1 MTPSGHSSSNPPSPL
16 PSHSAK
22 APPMPAQFL
31 GRDKDLR
38 RLKARLGVPDSSGA
52 IASLHRSTIILGWP
66 GVGKTAVTAALA
78 HDPEIAAAFPDGVL
92 WTSLGQK
99 PSLLAELAAWG
110 HALGDPN
117 LARAP
122 EIGWASAQ
130 LAMLLRNQRRL
141 LIIDNVWEPSHVT
154 PFQVGGEQCASLV
167 TTRLPSVAATLARDV
182 GDIYRLD
189 VLKDSDALNLLQIL
203 APEVVTADPESSLSL
218 VQKLEGLPLA
228 IQVAGRLLH
237 TEARLG
243 FNVANLLR
251 EMREGEALLLARS
264 PADMTGTESRISVR
278 ALLQQSVDL
287 LDQYSLR
294 CFALLGVFAPNPATF
309 SEDAMQA
316 LWEATETEARQVI
329 RTLMDRGLIEAPSPG
344 AYTIHKLVADYALGL
359 LTG

>member
-1 MTPSGHSSSNPPSPL
+1 
-16 PSHSAK
+16 
-22 APPMPAQFL
+22 
-31 GRDKDLR
+31 
-38 RLKARLGVPDSSGA
+38 
-52 IASLHRSTIILGWP
+52 
-66 GVGKTAVTAALA
+66 
-78 HDPEIAAAFPDGVL
+78 
-92 WTSLGQK
+92 
-99 PSLLAELAAWG
+99 
-110 HALGDPN
+110 
-117 LARAP
+117 
-122 EIGWASAQ
+122 
-130 LAMLLRNQRRL
+130 
-141 LIIDNVWEPSHVT
+141 
-154 PFQVGGEQCASLV
+154 
-167 TTRLPSVAATLARDV
+167 
-182 GDIYRLD
+182 
-189 VLKDSDALNLLQIL
+189 
-203 APEVVTADPESSLSL
+203 LSL